1 MNRRRAGE
9 GKESTETVLY
19 SRLRDGGSE
28 ASWAWHTGLRNQ
40 LKPQGP
46 WRKKRTGEGEQS
58 WRRRGFRVKAERRV
72 VDSDSPRSSRGAPR
86 ASSSCS
92 NEMQCKRKE

>member
-1 MNRRRAGE
+1 MAHGLT
-9 GKESTETVLY
+9 ESA
-19 SRLRDGGSE
+19 E
-28 ASWAWHTGLRNQ
+28 ASGTLE
-40 LKPQGP
+40 
-46 WRKKRTGEGEQS
+46 KKRTGEGEQS